1 MNATSS
7 FSTFLSSGLNTFATK
22 DPWSDEILALW
33 LPIAAYWIYS
43 TFWHFVMKFEIPYF
57 EQHRIHTLGDM
68 EKRNKVSLPRVLSMV
83 ALQQI
88 IQVVLGV
95 LVLHPIDPVSNAIE
109 QENAL
114 RWWTGLFLS
123 GTHRLGLSHHLARA
137 VYWIVIPAVQFVSGM
152 IIMDAHQYFFHRL
165 FHVNKFLYKHVHS
178 HHHRL
183 YVPYAFGALYNHPVE
198 GFLLDS
204 VGATI
209 AMELT
214 RMSPRLTVVFFTFST
229 LKTVDDHCGYALPW
243 DPLQFLF
250 GNNVQYHDIHHQA
263 FGIKRN
269 FSQPFFTFWDK
280 LLGTEMSIK
289 EAEKRGA
296 FKNKKSK

>member
-1 MNATSS
+1 MNATTS

-57 EQHRIHTLGDM
+57 EQYRIHTLGDM

-123 GTHRLGLSHHLARA
+123 GTHRLGLSHHLARV
-137 VYWIVIPAVQFVSGM
+137 VYWIVIPAIQFVSGM
-152 IIMDAHQYFFHRL
+152 
-165 FHVNKFLYKHVHS
+165 
-178 HHHRL
+178 
-183 YVPYAFGALYNHPVE
+183 
-198 GFLLDS
+198 
-204 VGATI
+204 
-209 AMELT
+209 
-214 RMSPRLTVVFFTFST
+214 
-229 LKTVDDHCGYALPW
+229 
-243 DPLQFLF
+243 
-250 GNNVQYHDIHHQA
+250 
-263 FGIKRN
+263 
-269 FSQPFFTFWDK
+269 
-280 LLGTEMSIK
+280 
-289 EAEKRGA
+289 
-296 FKNKKSK
+296 